1 MKVLPNPSLISRWN
15 AEILDLKAPAL
26 HLLQSDSNSSLAFHL
41 PLPASVFLSGLPFLE
56 QLVIDVGKK
65 NKTKKKHRG
74 HWLNRYG
81 CKNSRPA
88 SVWNER
94 RDSSN
99 QNAPVKSEH
108 CHQRRLFVEW
118 WMFYEGRK
126 LFVRSPPTKKKKKKF
141 DWSLETFHSKLWR
154 KIDAIMIKHRGEK
167 VDLFKNL

>member
-26 HLLQSDSNSSLAFHL
+26 HLLPSDSNSSLAFHL

-56 QLVIDVGKK
+56 QLVIDVGGGGG

-88 SVWNER
+88 SVENER

-99 QNAPVKSEH
+99 QNAPVKSER
-108 CHQRRLFVEW
+108 CQQRRLFVEW

-126 LFVRSPPTKKKKKKF
+126 LFVRSPPPPKKKKKEVWLKLRNF
-141 DWSLETFHSKLWR
+141 SL
-154 KIDAIMIKHRGEK
+154 K
-167 VDLFKNL
+167 VVKENRCNND